1 MFGLQFVNDVHNM
14 QREMDQLFRHIGYNN
29 VVAKA
34 APRIAFKVTDEGEA
48 FQVEAVAPG
57 IDAEK
62 LSIDVIG
69 RKIKIAGEFK
79 AQEQKEDV
87 RWHRNERRS
96 GSFEKMFAL
105 PADVDTEKV
114 EAEYKL
120 GILKINLPKA
130 QSALPKKIA
139 VNVA

>member
-1 MFGLQFVNDVHNM
+1 MFGFQFVNDVQKV
-14 QREMDQLFRHIGYNN
+14 QREMDQLFRHFGFNEAVVNTASRIG
-29 VVAKA
+29 
-34 APRIAFKVTDEGEA
+34 FKVTDQGEA

-57 IDAEK
+57 IDTEK

-79 AQEQKEDV
+79 AEESKEDV
-87 RWHRNERRS
+87 HWYRNERRK

>member
-1 MFGLQFVNDVHNM
+1 MFGFQFVNDAQTI
-14 QREMDQLFRHIGYNN
+14 QREMDQLFRHFGFNEA
-29 VVAKA
+29 VAKA
-34 APRIAFKVTDEGEA
+34 APRIAFKVTDQGEA

-79 AQEQKEDV
+79 AEEHKEDV
-87 RWHRNERRS
+87 RWYRNERRK
-96 GSFEKMFAL
+96 GSFEKIFAL
-105 PADVDTEKV
+105 PADIDIEKV

-139 VNVA
+139 VNAA